1 MHFAELRVAGLCAAA
16 LLAACAGAP
25 PQAPAAAGA
34 PATAASRPAAD
45 APTGSYAEALA
56 LLKAN
61 RLAEAE
67 TALRAVAG
75 AHPGASGPLTN
86 LGILYARS
94 ERKDDARAAFARAVA
109 LNPRNAVAHNWAG
122 VLARE
127 AGDLA
132 QAERSYRAALE
143 ADPAFA
149 PALLNLAF
157 LYELHLQR
165 PADALAAY
173 RRYEALTGR
182 KDARV
187 AVWIGELEAR
197 AGAAPSP
204 SATPAAKPSGGT
216 TS

>member
-1 MHFAELRVAGLCAAA
+1 MRSAEFRAASLCAAA
-16 LLAACAGAP
+16 LLAGCAGAP
-25 PQAPAAAGA
+25 AQTGTEAPGA
-34 PATAASRPAAD
+34 PATVRRAAAD
-45 APTGSYAEALA
+45 APAGAYAEALE
-56 LLKAN
+56 LVRAN
-61 RLAEAE
+61 RVAEAE
-67 TALRAVAG
+67 AALRAAAA
-75 AHPGASGPLTN
+75 AHPRASGPLTN

-94 ERKDDARAAFARAVA
+94 QRKAEARVAFERALA

-132 QAERSYRAALE
+132 QAERSYRAALD

-157 LYELHLQR
+157 LYELYLQR

-182 KDARV
+182 KDARI
-187 AVWIGELEAR
+187 AVWISELEAR
-197 AGAAPSP
+197 AGAAPAP
-204 SATPAAKPSGGT
+204 APAAKPPGGT